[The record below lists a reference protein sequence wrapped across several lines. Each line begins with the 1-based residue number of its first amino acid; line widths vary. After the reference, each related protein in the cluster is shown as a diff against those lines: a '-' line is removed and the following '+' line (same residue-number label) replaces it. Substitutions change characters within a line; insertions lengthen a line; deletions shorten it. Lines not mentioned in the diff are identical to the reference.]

1 MLKFNQGDSALNY
14 YENKENLNSTLSES
28 EFFQVWVVTREG
40 LLIPINQEY
49 VFINP
54 LDLL

>member
-49 VFINP
+49 VCINP